1 MNFFSLRAFDI
12 PDAWLQVVKK
22 IYEAGEIFDVERG
35 SEITRTKKIAMAIEI
50 TNPESR
56 PLVHQMA
63 PFSMKYVEGYAL
75 EYLFLGDKK
84 DGEEYTYGERLR
96 KPVDQIE
103 AVIKRY
109 REYRSDR
116 QNTMIV
122 RQPTDIDINDPPCLT
137 IIDTEI
143 TDDMLHFFVYF
154 RSWDAYAGFPAN
166 VAGLQLLKEYMAER
180 IGVKSGKTVAFSKN
194 IHLYERQFEFAEE
207 LINPKNIQKRGING

>member
-12 PDAWLQVVKK
+12 PDAWFQVVKK
-22 IYEAGEIFDVERG
+22 IYEYGEIFDVERG
-35 SEITRTKKIAMAIEI
+35 SEITRTKKIAMVIEI
-50 TNPESR
+50 TNPENR

-75 EYLFLGDKK
+75 EYLFIGDKK
-84 DGEEYTYGERLR
+84 EGEGYTYGERLR

-103 AVIKRY
+103 TVINRY
-109 REYRSDR
+109 REFKSDR

-122 RQPTDIDINDPPCLT
+122 RQPTDIDISDPPCLT

-143 TDDMLHFFVYF
+143 TDNKLHFFVYF

-166 VAGLQLLKEYMAER
+166 VAGLQLLKEYMAEK

-207 LINPKNIQKRGING
+207 LINPKNIQKRDITG